1 MNELV
6 ISLGGSLKLV
16 MIRNEGKPEYL
27 SNVRVERI
35 NSPIKQEK
43 IDIFLHFVKDSIYS
57 SEKTYVSSISPSL
70 I

>member
-43 IDIFLHFVKDSIYS
+43 IDIYKLNRVH
-57 SEKTYVSSISPSL
+57 L
-70 I
+70 M